1 MAVIQAI
8 ALAGSL
14 ENAKKYVNE
23 ALEVINGQLM
33 KYAIP
38 DKDGQSG
45 VVKEAYLDKYL
56 ALAQLKLAYDA
67 LAEQL
72 AR

>member
-14 ENAKKYVNE
+14 DNAKKYVNE

-56 ALAQLKLAYDA
+56 AMAQLKLAYDA

-72 AR
+72 SR

>member
-72 AR
+72 SR

>member
-14 ENAKKYVNE
+14 DNAKKYVNE

>member
-14 ENAKKYVNE
+14 DNAKKYVNE

-45 VVKEAYLDKYL
+45 VIKEAYLDKYL

>member
-14 ENAKKYVNE
+14 DNAKKYVNE

-72 AR
+72 SR

>member
-14 ENAKKYVNE
+14 ENAKKYVDE